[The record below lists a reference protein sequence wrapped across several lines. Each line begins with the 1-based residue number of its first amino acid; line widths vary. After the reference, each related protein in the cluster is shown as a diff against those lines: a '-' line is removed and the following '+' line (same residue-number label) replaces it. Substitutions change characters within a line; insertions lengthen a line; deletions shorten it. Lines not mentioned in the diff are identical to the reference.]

1 VRPEVWGRPLVA
13 ALFLSLAAPAWADPM
28 LQVADRAGHVLS
40 ELPFPPDGE
49 ICLSWAHSVTG
60 GAVADCF
67 GAKDGRL
74 VLRRSYLHDYAAG
87 LGEVA
92 GRGRALPADGG
103 GYWIVGIDEALP
115 ADGLPLRVGPA
126 SVGHRLTNGAAEV
139 DLSALAANQRV
150 TLRATDGTNGIAR

>member
-1 VRPEVWGRPLVA
+1 MVA
-13 ALFLSLAAPAWADPM
+13 ALFLWLAAPAWADPM
-28 LQVADRAGHVLS
+28 LQVVDPAGKVLA
-40 ELPFPPDGE
+40 ELPFPPEGE

-67 GAKDGRL
+67 GTTSGRL

-92 GRGRALPADGG
+92 GRGRVLPAEGG
-103 GYWIVGIDEALP
+103 GYWIVEINEPLP
-115 ADGLPLRVGPA
+115 PTGLPLRVGPA
-126 SVGHRLTNGAAEV
+126 FVGHSLTNGRDTI

-150 TLRATDGTNGIAR
+150 SLRATD